1 MIVMEESTS
10 QFDSLGAD
18 ENEIFGDVAEAE
30 CQLVLGVDKVVS
42 PTHDTAT
49 DNNTQ
54 NDIHSH
60 CHTHSHDTTDNTTHD
75 HVHNREEAT
84 TSSSTCFTK
93 PFVGMEFETL
103 QKAFLFYNEYAAIVG
118 FSVRKDKTRKSNID
132 GSYLFRRFC
141 CSKEGYPRKSLE
153 NGGNGVNT
161 NIGIGMQVKDGK
173 LVKMEAARIQPVPRV
188 GRRAKLDMKRRAE
201 IQQRMR
207 VGCNARLDV
216 KRTTDGRWIV
226 QKFVE
231 EHNHECVS
239 LDETHLLRSHRSR
252 RAARALLDRNGV
264 GELPSSEERIIN
276 EVPKPSVGM
285 EFESPHKAYLF
296 YNAYART
303 LGFVV
308 RKDKTRRSNID
319 GSLLFRRLCCS
330 KEGYRRKNCENDD
343 NDRKQMIGGV
353 IVKVRTRI
361 LPVTRVGCNAK
372 LEVKKSTDGKW
383 VVQKFIEE
391 HNHELDRLGDML
403 LFKTHK
409 LDKPDQEALLDSVT
423 DGSARPKKVSSYI
436 MSEAGGSEKISF
448 IEARLRNRMKKKKR
462 RKLEKGD
469 TQIILNY
476 FRRMQAE
483 NPAFFY
489 AIQVDEEDQMSGC
502 FWADARSRSDFGHF
516 GDVVYFETTYGAN
529 TCGRPFTPL
538 LGVNNHLQTVLF
550 GCAIILNETEESF
563 AWLLETLL
571 KAMYGRHPVTVI
583 TDQDAEMEKAI
594 GQLLPGTNHCL
605 SLWHILQ
612 NTAKNLSH
620 LYNKD
625 DIFSTD
631 YKNCIYEPQLC
642 EEFESRWES
651 LLDKFD
657 LRDNEWLGYLYIRR
671 HKWVPVYSKHIFHAH
686 TMSIEQNESMH
697 SFFNGY
703 VLSKAL
709 PMTEFISQ
717 YEKAIFDSREKETYE
732 DSISRQTHPVLKSEL
747 PLEKQA
753 AESYTRLVFQE
764 FHKEFTDSF
773 NYMAVETEMLG
784 TIKTFLVSRWGQ
796 NSSWLVK
803 FDSCD
808 NDTKVTC
815 SCQSFESVGILCRH
829 ILKVFTATNVM
840 LIPDVYIRKRWTK
853 RAKCGMPSHKNESV
867 VGSEC
872 ESSLALRYRNLCQL
886 ALTLSAKGALSFK
899 AYQTASC
906 AVEMKLREV
915 EKVPEGDIIVSQL
928 DVQGTSASHSPIEAV
943 NNNQISNRLVCADN
957 PTVASGSQIASSD
970 PPRVRPRGRPP
981 KKVMPTLLEN
991 HRKKKART
999 EPESSEHN
1007 GVHSHPR
1014 SEAIASEP
1022 IVPCNFGGKDG
1033 QETHNSPRLSNLCP
1047 NICVYVPGPAGDL
1060 NDQYHSTDTS
1070 GFGEPFAGLS
1080 CIQSSEHNI
1089 FDLNQ
1094 ELTVGPASIPNP
1106 QTFQELTVGP
1116 ASIPNPQTSHF
1127 DLNQVNHVVRPP
1139 LDSRLLPSSGWF
1151 KLNFGGCSKE
1161 IYFED
1166 SDRRRIGGY
1175 GGAVSLSD
1183 GSIIKSYAGSAA
1195 EVQAVEAE
1203 ILGLWNGLKLLSALP
1218 SGPVWIEGD
1227 SDHVIKWLRRESEI
1241 PWRFT
1246 PMFFEIEAIMSR
1258 LVLGRITHIHQEG
1271 NSVAGKLANEGLSKD
1286 SLVIWDQ
1293 MPSL

>member
-1 MIVMEESTS
+1 MEEESTS
-10 QFDSLGAD
+10 QFDDSLGAD
-18 ENEIFGDVAEAE
+18 ENELFGPVAEAE
-30 CQLVLGVDKVVS
+30 CEVVQLVVDKEDVS
-42 PTHDTAT
+42 PTHDTGRNQIHIHSHVTST
-49 DNNTQ
+49 DNN
-54 NDIHSH
+54 
-60 CHTHSHDTTDNTTHD
+60 HTHTHEEARHD
-75 HVHNREEAT
+75 HIHNHEEAT
-84 TSSSTCFTK
+84 TSSSCFTK

-103 QKAFLFYNEYAAIVG
+103 HKAFLFYNEYAAIVG

-153 NGGNGVNT
+153 NGGNVVNGV
-161 NIGIGMQVKDGK
+161 GMQVKDGM
-173 LVKMEAARIQPVPRV
+173 LVKMEAARIQTVPRV

-201 IQQRMR
+201 IQQRVR

-226 QKFVE
+226 QKYVE

-239 LDETHLLRSHRSR
+239 LDETHLLRSHKSR

-264 GELPSSEERIIN
+264 EELPSSEERIIN

-353 IVKVRTRI
+353 VVKVRTRS

-391 HNHELDRLGDML
+391 HNHELDRIGEMH
-403 LFKTHK
+403 LFGTHK
-409 LDKPDQEALLDSVT
+409 LGETDQEELPDSVT
-423 DGSARPKKVSSYI
+423 DGGARPKKLSSYI

-448 IEARLRNRMKKKKR
+448 IEARLRNRLKKKKR
-462 RKLEKGD
+462 KKLEKGD

-489 AIQVDEEDQMSGC
+489 AIQVDEEDQMSSC

-516 GDVVYFETTYGAN
+516 GDVVYFETTYG
-529 TCGRPFTPL
+529 TSTYGRPFTPL

-550 GCAIILNETEESF
+550 GCAIILNEAEESF

-571 KAMYGRHPVTVI
+571 KAMYGCHPVTVI

-594 GQLLPGTNHCL
+594 GQVLPGTNHCL

-620 LYNKD
+620 LYSKD
-625 DIFSTD
+625 DIFRTD
-631 YKNCIYEPQLC
+631 FKNCIYEPQLC

-686 TMSIEQNESMH
+686 TVSIERNEIMH

-709 PMTEFISQ
+709 PMIEFINQ
-717 YEKAIFDSREKETYE
+717 YEKAIVDSREKETYE
-732 DSISRQTHPVLKSEL
+732 DSISQQTNPVLKSEL

-773 NYMAVETEMLG
+773 NYMAVETETLG
-784 TIKTFLVSRWGQ
+784 TVKTFVVSRWGQ
-796 NSSWLVK
+796 NSNWLVQV
-803 FDSCD
+803 DSCD
-808 NDTKVTC
+808 NDVKVTC
-815 SCQSFESVGILCRH
+815 SCQNFESVGILCRH

-840 LIPDVYIRKRWTK
+840 LVPEVYIRKRWTK
-853 RAKCGMPSHKNESV
+853 RAKCGIPSHKNESAT
-867 VGSEC
+867 EFKC
-872 ESSLALRYRNLCQL
+872 ESSVAFRYRDLCRL
-886 ALTLSAKGALSFK
+886 ALTLSSKGALSLK
-899 AYQTASC
+899 AYQTASY

-915 EKVPEGDIIVSQL
+915 EKVSEGDIVVSRL
-928 DVQGTSASHSPIEAV
+928 DVQGNNAAHPLVEAV
-943 NNNQISNRLVCADN
+943 NNNEISNRLSCEDN
-957 PTVASGSQIASSD
+957 PAVSSGSQIASSD

-981 KKVMPTLLEN
+981 KKVMPSLLEN

-999 EPESSEHN
+999 EPEASEHN
-1007 GVHSHPR
+1007 EEPSHPR
-1014 SEAIASEP
+1014 SAAIASEP
-1022 IVPCNFGGKDG
+1022 NPCSFGVKDG
-1033 QETHNSPRLSNLCP
+1033 QETHNSTRLSNLCP
-1047 NICVYVPGPAGDL
+1047 NICMYVPGPAGDL

-1080 CIQSSEHNI
+1080 CIQTSEHNI

-1094 ELTVGPASIPNP
+1094 ELTVGPASIPHP
-1106 QTFQELTVGP
+1106 QPFQELTVGP

-1127 DLNQVNHVVRPP
+1127 DLNQVNHVARPP
-1139 LDSRLLPSSGWF
+1139 LDTRILPSSGWI

-1166 SDRRRIGGY
+1166 SDKRRIGGY

-1183 GSIIKSYAGSAA
+1183 GSIIKSYAGPAA

-1218 SGPVWIEGD
+1218 SSPVWIEGD
-1227 SDHVIKWLRRESEI
+1227 SQHVIKWLRRESEI

-1258 LVLGRITHIHQEG
+1258 LVLGRITHIHHEG